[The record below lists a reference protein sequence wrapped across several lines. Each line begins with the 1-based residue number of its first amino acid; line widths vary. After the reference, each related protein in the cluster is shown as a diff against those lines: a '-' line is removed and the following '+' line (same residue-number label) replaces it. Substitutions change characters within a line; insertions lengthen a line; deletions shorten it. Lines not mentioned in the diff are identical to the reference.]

1 MTDVR
6 GLPPISLGGING
18 SGQVPDIPNLPTMI
32 DRDTPENV
40 KSRIGFDGK
49 TYNLIFS
56 DEFEEEGRTFWPG
69 DDPFW
74 EAVDFHYWPTAD
86 YEWYSPR
93 GAVTRGGN
101 LVLTQS
107 ERESHG
113 LNFESAM
120 LQTWNKCVSP
130 AATNLTPSEC

>member
-1 MTDVR
+1 
-6 GLPPISLGGING
+6 
-18 SGQVPDIPNLPTMI
+18 VPDIPNLPTMI

-40 KSRIGFDGK
+40 KSRVGFDGK

-56 DEFEEEGRTFWPG
+56 DEFEEDGRTFWPG

-120 LQTWNKCVSP
+120 LQTWNKCVGC
-130 AATNLTPSEC
+130 PSRRSQAQRRD